1 MNPPFRLGPANLL
14 NPPTPLS
21 PNPFVFRPLEVSAGA
36 IFTPGQGIEGQAHV
50 SWRMHPYL
58 FTRFG
63 LQSSFTDR
71 LTLNVQA
78 GGRLPISDFM
88 SLEGGA
94 SGGLGWLFG
103 QELRQGRLAESVSRE
118 GMLYYLG
125 AEIRLNAD
133 LGSRF
138 GLYVSASYL
147 REFCGDVRMNPA
159 RLPYSQEAAN
169 CEDANLVSFAAGV
182 RVGFLGGAGEL
193 APPPESEPTAER
205 FPEEIVDEEPVEAPS
220 PLRLRDLV
228 DDSLLTY
235 IRQIRD
241 ITGIEASHAIETLAQ
256 EAEFRRLPAEFQQ
269 LVALAALQEPNPGAL
284 RPLCFALSDIDREI
298 LGGVT
303 GAALSARLDS
313 LRALLPLPL
322 NSLTVQELHR
332 LIPAQGNDYALARQN
347 LATAYLHAT
356 LNPFARDSVRR
367 FIGAAGREM
376 GLQTEG
382 LTRFN
387 PPLVSVEDDRLAT
400 YCHTRDPLL
409 GCANTYS
416 ELSARKA
423 YISLTR
429 RMPNEAYETI
439 IHENEHLYSSRMR
452 ELSGCNPS
460 YFFSLDG
467 RRQAVPTWLEEAMN
481 EQESSDIYRMNGLD
495 YTEIEANADGRQALS
510 IVNDHQDA
518 PLASQ
523 WRSLHLFCRAEGLRQ
538 SLGPVLFRRLTNGY
552 PANDYEGTT
561 ALNRVRAYY
570 RR

>member
-14 NPPTPLS
+14 NPPTTLS
-21 PNPFVFRPLEVSAGA
+21 PNPFTFRPLEVSAA
-36 IFTPGQGIEGQAHV
+36 AVFTPGQGVEGQAHA
-50 SWRMHPYL
+50 SWRMHPNL
-58 FTRFG
+58 FARLG

-71 LTLNVQA
+71 LALNIQA
-78 GGRLPISDFM
+78 GGRLSISDFM
-88 SLEGGA
+88 SLEGGL
-94 SGGLGWLFG
+94 SGGLGWAFG
-103 QELRQGRLAESVSRE
+103 QELTQGRLAEGVRRE

-125 AEIRLNAD
+125 TEIRLNAD
-133 LGSRF
+133 LGSRI

-147 REFCGDVRMNPA
+147 REFCGDVQMTPA
-159 RLPYSQEAAN
+159 RLPYSQETAD
-169 CEDANLVSFAAGV
+169 CEGANLVSFAAGV

-193 APPPESEPTAER
+193 APPPESEPPAER
-205 FPEEIVDEEPVEAPS
+205 LPEEIIDEEPVEATP

-228 DDSLLTY
+228 DGSLLAY

-241 ITGIEASHAIETLAQ
+241 ITGIDTSHAIETLAQ

-269 LVALAALQEPNPGAL
+269 VLVLAAIHDPTPGPL
-284 RPLCFALSDIDREI
+284 RRLCYALSDLDHEM
-298 LGGVT
+298 LGGLS
-303 GAALSARLDS
+303 GATLSARLDS
-313 LRALLPLPL
+313 IRALLPLPL
-322 NSLTVQELHR
+322 NPLTVQELHR

-367 FIGAAGREM
+367 FIGAAGREL
-376 GLQTEG
+376 GIQTEG

-409 GCANTYS
+409 GCANAYS
-416 ELSARKA
+416 ELSTRKA

-429 RMPNEAYETI
+429 RMPDEAYETI
-439 IHENEHLYSSRMR
+439 IHENEHLYASRMR

-460 YFFSLDG
+460 YFFSLEG

-481 EQESSDIYRMNGLD
+481 EEESSDIYRMNGLD
-495 YTEIEANADGRQALS
+495 YTEIEANADGREALS
-510 IVNDHQDA
+510 IVNGHQSA
-518 PLASQ
+518 PIASQ

-538 SLGPVLFRRLTNGY
+538 SLGPVLFRRLTSAY
-552 PANDYEGTT
+552 PANDFEGTT